1 MQRRS
6 LSRLMSPPSFTVVI
20 ATHDRAGLVGRA
32 IDSALNQDRPGL
44 EVLVVDDG
52 SSDATPE
59 LVRTVYRQVRYL
71 RQEISQGPG
80 PARNRGIR
88 AAANEWIVIL
98 DDDDTLLP
106 GALTRIAGHIQSFTA
121 AHDYPVLQF
130 ARTNGSIPQEYLLA
144 GLDDF
149 LGGTIRGDFTPAIQA
164 KGFRESGF
172 AYPSGRACEDHLLW
186 FKVADRYGIPTWATQ
201 VVRLGTDAPLRI
213 TSPEHQIA
221 SAREHAHAHEVT
233 LEEFGE
239 LLAARY
245 PEAYVRKRL
254 GAAFYWLL
262 AGEPSRARTHLHHTL
277 RGRHVLHSLT
287 LWGLSLVPRAITRT
301 AFTAYRRLTT

>member
-32 IDSALNQDRPGL
+32 IQSAVDQHWPEL
-44 EVLVVDDG
+44 EVIVVDDA
-52 SSDATPE
+52 SSDTTPE
-59 LVRTVYRQVRYL
+59 VVRSGYPQVRYL
-71 RQEISQGPG
+71 RQETNQGPG

-88 AAANEWIVIL
+88 AAANEWVVIL

-106 GALTRIAGHIQSFTA
+106 GALARIAAHIQSLTA
-121 AHDYPVLQF
+121 ARDYPVLQF
-130 ARTNGSIPQEYLLA
+130 ARTNGSIPQEYLVA
-144 GLDDF
+144 RLDDF
-149 LGGTIRGDFTPAIQA
+149 LRGTIRGDFTPAIQS

-213 TSPEHQIA
+213 TSPEHQVA
-221 SAREHAHAHEVT
+221 SAREHAQAHELT

-245 PEAYVRKRL
+245 PEAYLRKHL

-262 AGEPSRARTHLHHTL
+262 GGEPSRARTHLRHTL
-277 RGRHVLHSLT
+277 RGRHVFHSLT
-287 LWGLSLVPRAITRT
+287 LWALSLVPRAITRT